1 MSTQMNGLHA
11 FADARPFPDSVQGF
25 LVKSERRVLEHC
37 QRMLKLKGLAHDRRQ
52 TLLRLEAAAR
62 RNLDRLEEQGLLH
75 AKL

>member
-1 MSTQMNGLHA
+1 MTGSSA
-11 FADARPFPDSVQGF
+11 IADARRFPNSVQDF
-25 LVKSERRVLEHC
+25 LVVSERRVLEHC

-62 RNLDRLEEQGLLH
+62 RNLDCLEEQGLLH

>member
-1 MSTQMNGLHA
+1 MTMSTQMTGA
-11 FADARPFPDSVQGF
+11 FSDARPVPNSVQDF

-37 QRMLKLKGLAHDRRQ
+37 QRMLLVKGLANDRRQ